1 LNTDNF
7 ISSGILEGF
16 VMGWADDA
24 EKAEVEA
31 MAIQFPEIRKEI
43 EHIQSSL
50 EDYASK
56 YKKEP
61 PAKLKE
67 TIWAKIKEASPPV
80 IDIRQSHIDKNH
92 LESNKGYQNYLVAAS
107 ISLLFISAGLNVF
120 LYSRYHDVKEE
131 ISALNAEKNSIA
143 NQFKIEQT
151 HLNGALA
158 ELSIIKQPTV
168 KVVPLKGLP
177 IAPTALA
184 TIYWDTQSKDVFL
197 DVKNLPVPSAEK
209 QYQLWAIVDGKPVDA
224 GVFTMNAE
232 EGLRKM
238 KRFETAQAFA
248 ITLEQKGGSLN
259 PSMDAMYV
267 MGQI

>member
-1 LNTDNF
+1 
-7 ISSGILEGF
+7 
-16 VMGWADDA
+16 MGWATDA

-31 MAIQFPEIRKEI
+31 MAIQYPEIRREI

-56 YKKEP
+56 YSKEP

-67 TIWAKIKEASPPV
+67 AIWSKIKEVSIPV
-80 IDIRQSHIDKNH
+80 IDIRAA
-92 LESNKGYQNYLVAAS
+92 SNEKVKMASKRTYQNYLAAAS
-107 ISLLFISAGLNVF
+107 ISLFFLSAGLNVI

-131 ISALNAEKNSIA
+131 VAILNAEKNSIA

-158 ELSIIKQPTV
+158 ELSIIKQPTM
-168 KVVPLKGLP
+168 KIVPLKGLP
-177 IAPTALA
+177 IAPTGLA
-184 TIYWDTQSKDVFL
+184 MIYWDTQSKNVFL
-197 DVKNLPVPSAEK
+197 DVKSLPVPSADK

-224 GVFTMNAE
+224 GVFTLNTQ

-238 KRFETAQAFA
+238 KGFESAQAFA
-248 ITLEQKGGSLN
+248 ITLEQKGGSVN
-259 PSMDAMYV
+259 PTMDAMYV